1 MPRSLATLLTAALL
15 VGSAARVDAAP
26 PGALFPDGPDGR
38 LVPRATPAPPPARP
52 SAKPP
57 EPKAAPAP
65 VTLDDLFQ
73 RLREAEDDAEARGVA
88 KLIDRRLERS
98 GSGTADLL
106 TERARQAM
114 GANEIPLAAELMDR
128 VTTLEPGWS
137 EGWNRRALVFWHL
150 SDKEGAI
157 ADLKRALVLEPR
169 HYEAWAALAR
179 IYLSNEDK
187 PHALDAFRRAIAI
200 YPRMPKVQD
209 AIDKLAPDVDG
220 RDL

>member
-1 MPRSLATLLTAALL
+1 MTRSPAIALTAALL
-15 VGSAARVDAAP
+15 VGSAAPAGAAP

-38 LVPRATPAPPPARP
+38 LVPRGPPAPPPAKAP
-52 SAKPP
+52 EAKP
-57 EPKAAPAP
+57 APAP

-73 RLREAEDDAEARGVA
+73 RLRDADDDAEAQGIDR
-88 KLIDRRLERS
+88 LIERRLERS
-98 GSGTADLL
+98 GSTTADLL
-106 TERARQAM
+106 TERAREAM
-114 GANEIPLAAELMDR
+114 GANEVPLAAELMDR
-128 VTTLEPGWS
+128 VTTLEPNWS

-169 HYEAWAALAR
+169 HYEAWAALGR

-187 PHALDAFRRAIAI
+187 VHSLDAFRRAVAI
-200 YPRMPKVQD
+200 YPRMPKVKD
-209 AIDKLAPDVDG
+209 VVEKLAPDVDG